1 MPGFVP
7 NEHYVREMK
16 RYGVL
21 PASLDP
27 NARPIDVYATDEAY
41 WRLFWPPERAVPTAI
56 TKGGGRDVHDAA
68 DLEVPESAVPRM
80 GHPRR

>member
-27 NARPIDVYATDEAY
+27 ATEPIDVYATDRAY
-41 WRLFWPPERAVPTAI
+41 WRTFWHHAGIASSGDGP
-56 TKGGGRDVHDAA
+56 
-68 DLEVPESAVPRM
+68 
-80 GHPRR
+80 